1 MKVLIDEC
9 RPAGLKE
16 DLAALGHECQ
26 TVRRAGFG
34 SKKNGE
40 LLALAERHGMSFSRA
55 TRTLI
60 TAEHDR
66 AQCFHLDPLCE
77 IESHEGFGAA
87 ATRLR

>member
-1 MKVLIDEC
+1 MNVLIDEC

-55 TRTLI
+55 TRTLN
-60 TAEHDR
+60 TSR
-66 AQCFHLDPLCE
+66 
-77 IESHEGFGAA
+77 
-87 ATRLR
+87 T